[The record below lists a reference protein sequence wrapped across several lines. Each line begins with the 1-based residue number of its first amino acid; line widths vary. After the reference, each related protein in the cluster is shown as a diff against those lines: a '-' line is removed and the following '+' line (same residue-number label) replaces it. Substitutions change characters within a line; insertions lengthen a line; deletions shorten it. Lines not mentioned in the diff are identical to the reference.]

1 MHIQQKKD
9 ISFGDI
15 NEKNCKPIIEQ
26 ITGKLTKTSSFHSF
40 DYYNDTYFVELK
52 SRRCNKNTYPTT
64 MVGYNKIKKAIDS
77 TKTYLFCFK
86 FYDGLFYHIYDPK
99 VIYEIKK
106 GGRCDRNCLEISDYL
121 FIPVEDLKEIPK
133 D

>member
-1 MHIQQKKD
+1 MSIQQKKD

-15 NEKNCKPIIEQ
+15 NEINCKPIIEQ
-26 ITGKLTKTSSFHSF
+26 ITGKLTKTAPFHSF
-40 DYYNDTYFVELK
+40 DYFNDTYFVELK
-52 SRRCNKNTYPTT
+52 SRRNFKNTYPTT
-64 MVGYNKIKKAIDS
+64 MVGYNKIKKATDP

-99 VIYEIKK
+99 VKYEIKK
-106 GGRCDRNCLEISDYL
+106 GGRKDRNCIEISDYL
-121 FIPVEDLKEIPK
+121 FIPIELLKAIPK